1 MASRFTP
8 PLGTPA
14 LGTPTTPPPKGPWW
28 MAAFTERLP
37 TKLAALLLALVL
49 WVVVRGEESTEIVLA
64 ARFVPVVDESLQ
76 LTGSVPDSVQVVVSG
91 RRREVL
97 KLQTNPPVVRRRFGE
112 ETPSRLRVT
121 LQPADVEF
129 PIGVEATVRAVRP
142 SIVTLNFRPREPATP
157 PPPDK

>member
-14 LGTPTTPPPKGPWW
+14 LGTQTTPPKGPWW

-49 WVVVRGEESTEIVLA
+49 WVVVRGEETTEIVLA
-64 ARFVPVVDESLQ
+64 ARFVPVVDQSLQ
-76 LTGSVPDSVQVVVSG
+76 LTGAVPDSVQVVVSG

-112 ETPSRLRVT
+112 ETASRVRVT
-121 LQPADVEF
+121 LLPADVEF

-142 SIVTLNFRPREPATP
+142 STVTLNFRPREPATP
-157 PPPDK
+157 PPDN